1 VHSAT
6 ESDDP
11 HCLRAGEGA
20 RLLAA
25 HPWRRF
31 AVLGDSVAEGLAEP
45 LPGYS
50 EVQFAD
56 RVARE
61 LAATAPRLD
70 YLNLGRR
77 GLRTREVRAGQLGPA
92 LGFRPDLALVVCG
105 GNDAFPATYR
115 PDAVDAELRAI
126 VTALRAAGADVL
138 TVGLYNLAHSP
149 SPRVPDWLRPG
160 LRTRMQT
167 LSERTAVMAADLG
180 TLHVNLTAHPAA
192 TDPGLFASDGRH
204 VNGRGDAIALAE
216 TVRVL
221 GAHLAARAGLR

>member
-1 VHSAT
+1 MHSLS
-6 ESDDP
+6 ESEDP
-11 HCLRAGEGA
+11 HCLRSGDSV

-61 LAATAPRLD
+61 LAATAPSLD
-70 YLNLGRR
+70 YVNLGHR

-92 LGFRPDLALVVCG
+92 LDFRPDLALVVCG

-115 PDAVDAELRAI
+115 PDAVDAELRAM
-126 VTALRAAGADVL
+126 VTALLAAGADVI
-138 TVGLYNLAHSP
+138 TVGLYNLSYSP
-149 SPRVPDWLRPG
+149 SPKVPEWLRPG
-160 LRTRMQT
+160 LRTRMRT
-167 LSERTAVMAADLG
+167 LSERTAATAAELG
-180 TLHVNLTAHPAA
+180 TLHVNLTSHPAA
-192 TDPGLFASDGRH
+192 TDPGLFAADGRH
-204 VNGRGDAIALAE
+204 VNGRGDAIAFAE

-221 GAHLAARAGLR
+221 GAHLATVRS

>member
-1 VHSAT
+1 MHSLS
-6 ESDDP
+6 ESEDP
-11 HCLRAGEGA
+11 HCLRPGDSV

-61 LAATAPRLD
+61 LAATAPSLD
-70 YLNLGRR
+70 YVNLGHR

-92 LGFRPDLALVVCG
+92 LDFRPDLALVVCG

-115 PDAVDAELRAI
+115 PDAVDAELRAM
-126 VTALRAAGADVL
+126 VTALLAAGADVI
-138 TVGLYNLAHSP
+138 TVGLYNLSYSP
-149 SPRVPDWLRPG
+149 SPKVPEWLRPG
-160 LRTRMQT
+160 LRTRMRT
-167 LSERTAVMAADLG
+167 LSERTAATAAELG
-180 TLHVNLTAHPAA
+180 TLHVNLTSHPAA
-192 TDPGLFASDGRH
+192 TDPGLFAADGRH
-204 VNGRGDAIALAE
+204 VNGRGDAIAFAE

-221 GAHLAARAGLR
+221 GAHLATVRS

>member
-1 VHSAT
+1 MHSLS
-6 ESDDP
+6 ESEDP
-11 HCLRAGEGA
+11 HCLRAGDSV

-61 LAATAPRLD
+61 LAATAPTLD
-70 YLNLGRR
+70 YVNLGHR

-92 LGFRPDLALVVCG
+92 LDFRPDLALVVCG

-115 PDAVDAELRAI
+115 PDAVDAELRAM
-126 VTALRAAGADVL
+126 VTALLAAGADVI
-138 TVGLYNLAHSP
+138 TVGLYNLSYSP
-149 SPRVPDWLRPG
+149 SPKVPEWLRPG
-160 LRTRMQT
+160 LRTRMRT
-167 LSERTAVMAADLG
+167 LSERTAATAAELG
-180 TLHVNLTAHPAA
+180 TLHVNLTSHPAA
-192 TDPGLFASDGRH
+192 TDPGLFAADGRH
-204 VNGRGDAIALAE
+204 VNGRGDAIAFAE

-221 GAHLAARAGLR
+221 GAHLVTVRS

>member
-1 VHSAT
+1 MHSLS
-6 ESDDP
+6 ESEDP
-11 HCLRAGEGA
+11 HCLRAGDSV

-61 LAATAPRLD
+61 LAATAPSLD
-70 YLNLGRR
+70 YVNLGHR

-92 LGFRPDLALVVCG
+92 LDFRPDLALVVCG

-115 PDAVDAELRAI
+115 PDAVDAELRAM
-126 VTALRAAGADVL
+126 VTALLAAGADVI
-138 TVGLYNLAHSP
+138 TVGLYNLSYSP
-149 SPRVPDWLRPG
+149 SPKVPEWLRPG
-160 LRTRMQT
+160 LRTRMRT
-167 LSERTAVMAADLG
+167 LSERTAATAAELG
-180 TLHVNLTAHPAA
+180 TLHVNLTSHPAA
-192 TDPGLFASDGRH
+192 TDPGLFAADGRH
-204 VNGRGDAIALAE
+204 VNGRGDAIAFAE

-221 GAHLAARAGLR
+221 GAHLVTVRS